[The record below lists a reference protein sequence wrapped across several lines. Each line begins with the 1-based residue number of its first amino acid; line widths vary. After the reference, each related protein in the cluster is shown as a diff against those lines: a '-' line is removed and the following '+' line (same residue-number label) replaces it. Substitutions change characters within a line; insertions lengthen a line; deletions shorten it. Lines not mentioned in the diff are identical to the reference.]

1 MQWTEALVRETK
13 RKTLSLLHDG
23 KARLERK
30 RIFEELERYDSAVIT
45 NQIPQRK
52 KRIVIVFTR
61 LVRFSG
67 GQTSALRLGTELAK
81 QGFEVSYMVYKR
93 QSKEEMAFCAKSNL
107 SAVQGKFYPANVLRF
122 MIEQQKGADI
132 VIATSWDTVSF
143 VKKLPGY
150 KMYFVQDYE
159 PYFYSFGELSL
170 LAKKTYEQGLHM
182 VSLGAWNKEMIQK
195 NCHTISPIDVIDFPY
210 EKEEYPEKK
219 RDFSLY
225 AKKKTLIFAVNVKY
239 YGKRLPCIIQTMIEE
254 LRECFQRDH
263 ITLDV
268 RYYGEAKSFHTKG
281 GKNLGMLT
289 KQELS
294 KLYQE
299 ADFGMVA
306 SMSNISLI
314 PYEMLSSGLP
324 VIEFEDGTFPYF
336 FPESSA
342 ILTGLSGKE
351 LYVQLKRCIR
361 EPKWLELYQNNA
373 AKVLAK
379 LSWKRT
385 GEQFAEIIRKL

>member
-1 MQWTEALVRETK
+1 MLWTEALIREAK
-13 RKTLSLLHDG
+13 RKILSLLHDG
-23 KARLERK
+23 KARLEYR
-30 RIFEELERYDSAVIT
+30 RVWEELKRYDPTVIN
-45 NQIPQRK
+45 NQTPTK
-52 KRIVIVFTR
+52 KKQVVIVFTR

-81 QGFEVSYMVYKR
+81 QGFDVIYTVYKK

-107 SAVQGKFYPANVLRF
+107 ASVKGKFYPAGMLQS
-122 MIEQQKGADI
+122 MIKKQKGADI

-143 VKKLPGY
+143 VKKLSGY

-159 PYFYSFGELSL
+159 PYFYPFGELSL

-182 VSLGAWNKEMIQK
+182 VSLGAWNKEVIEK
-195 NCHTISPIDVIDFPY
+195 NCHIVSKIDVVDFPY
-210 EKEEYPEKK
+210 EKGEYPEKK
-219 RDFSLY
+219 RDFLMY
-225 AKKKTLIFAVNVKY
+225 AEKKTLIFAVNVKY
-239 YGKRLPCIIQTMIEE
+239 YGKRLPCIIQNMMKE
-254 LRECFQRDH
+254 LAECFQKDN

-281 GKNLGMLT
+281 GRNLGMLT
-289 KQELS
+289 KKELS
-294 KLYQE
+294 NLYQK

-324 VIEFEDGTFPYF
+324 VIEFEDGTFSYF
-336 FPESSA
+336 FSKPSA

-351 LYVQLKRCIR
+351 LYIQLKKCIH
-361 EPKWLELYQNNA
+361 EPDLLKTYMNNA
-373 AKVLAK
+373 SKILEG